1 MAELGKA
8 YVQVIPSAQGMKGAL
23 GKAVTS
29 EAGPAGVKGGQTLA
43 SKMKGVIAKAGIGLA
58 VGATLKKA
66 LGEGAKLE
74 QSMGGIETLF
84 KGSADTVIKN
94 AQNAYKT
101 AGLSANE
108 YMETVT
114 SFSASLLQ
122 SLGGD
127 TEKAATSADQ
137 ALRDMSD
144 NANKFGTDMG
154 SIQNAYQGF
163 AKQNYT
169 MLDNLKLGYGGTKS
183 EMERLLADASKL
195 SGVEYDIS
203 SLDDVYQAIHV
214 VQEEM
219 GVTGTT
225 AEEASKTMSGSAAAM
240 KAAFSNV
247 LGNLA
252 TGGDVTGALRALFE
266 STSTFVFNNL
276 FPMLGNIF
284 KQLPSVLSFAIQEGI
299 PSILG
304 AASQMVTSL
313 VGYITEN
320 LPTLVAEGTAM
331 ITELGMGF
339 IQNIPEY
346 IDMISELIPQVVSWV
361 SENLP
366 VMLAQGGLMI
376 GKLAQGLID
385 NMPAIMSALGRL
397 GRALLSG
404 LQKLIPSLLNAG
416 VRFIQSI
423 ASGMSKTLGRVK
435 TAVGNVVK
443 SITDPIHNA
452 VEKIKGFFPISIG
465 NLLKNIKLPHFSLGW
480 GEKDLGK
487 LGTVKYPTGISVQWY
502 AKGGILN
509 NPTLFGLA
517 GGENGPEGIVPLDPF
532 WAKLDAMADDIVNGV
547 QMVTRANG
555 SGGDI
560 TIPVY
565 LFPSGPKM
573 EEVVVKAYDRGKFKR
588 GGRPA
593 WQTT

>member
-23 GKAVTS
+23 GKAITS
-29 EAGPAGVKGGQTLA
+29 EAGPAGEKGGQTLA
-43 SKMKGVIAKAGIGLA
+43 SKMKGIIAKAGIGLA
-58 VGATLKKA
+58 VGATIKKA
-66 LGEGAKLE
+66 MGEGAALE

-84 KGSADTVIKN
+84 KGSADAVIKN

-101 AGLSANE
+101 AGMSANE

-127 TEKAATSADQ
+127 TEKAASSADQ

-169 MLDNLKLGYGGTKS
+169 MLDNLKLGYGGTKE
-183 EMERLLADASKL
+183 EMQRLLADASKL

-225 AEEASKTMSGSAAAM
+225 AEEASKTMAGSAASM

-252 TGGDVTGALRALFE
+252 TGGDVTGALSALFQT
-266 STSTFVFNNL
+266 TSTFLFDNL

-284 KQLPSVLSFAIQEGI
+284 KQLPAVMSFAITEGI
-299 PSILG
+299 PSFVS
-304 AASQMVTSL
+304 AASQMITGL
-313 VGYITEN
+313 VGYLAQN
-320 LPTLVAEGTAM
+320 LPTLAMQGMAM
-331 ITELGMGF
+331 ITELGTGF
-339 IQNIPEY
+339 INNIPGY
-346 IDMISELIPQVVSWV
+346 IDMISALIPQIVTWV
-361 SENLP
+361 ATNLP
-366 VMLAQGGLMI
+366 TILAEGGKMI
-376 GKLAQGLID
+376 GKLAQGFIQNL
-385 NMPAIMSALGRL
+385 PAIIASLGRL
-397 GRALLSG
+397 RQTLFSN
-404 LQKLIPSLLNAG
+404 LQRLIPTLINSG
-416 VRFIQSI
+416 VQFVQGI
-423 ASGMSKTLGRVK
+423 AQGMSRTIGRIK
-435 TAVGNVVK
+435 TAVGNVIK
-443 SITDPIHNA
+443 SITEPIRSA
-452 VEKIKGFFPISIG
+452 VERIKSFFPINLGNIMTLRIPHISISG
-465 NLLKNIKLPHFSLGW
+465 GKAPWGIAGKGQLPSFHVDWRAL
-480 GEKDLGK
+480 
-487 LGTVKYPTGISVQWY
+487 
-502 AKGGILN
+502 GGIMTR
-509 NPTLFGLA
+509 PTLFGLA
-517 GGENGPEGIVPLDPF
+517 GGEAGPEGIIPLDPF
-532 WAKLDAMADDIVNGV
+532 WHRLDSMADDIINGV
-547 QMVTRANG
+547 QTVARAG
-555 SGGDI
+555 ASGGDI

-565 LFPSGPKM
+565 LFPNSTKM
-573 EEVVVKAYDRGKFKR
+573 EEFVVKAYDRGKFKR